1 MAFYSSPIWISL
13 KTAFV
18 ATIITLFLGVLVG
31 KWMAEYRGKM
41 KGVWDAIFTL
51 SMVLPPT
58 VVGFFLLVLLGK
70 NGPIGQLLLKFDKTL
85 IFSWP
90 AEVITATVVA
100 FPLMYK
106 TSRSSFEQIDQNV
119 INAARTLGVSEWRIF
134 YRIMLPL
141 SWPGIA
147 AGVVLAFARALGEFG
162 ATLMVAGSI
171 PGKTTTIPTAIYFA
185 VVNGEMDKALSL
197 VLFIV
202 AISMTVIVLTNIWSD
217 DKLKFTSQSRR
228 N

>member
-1 MAFYSSPIWISL
+1 MDFYSSPIWISL

-31 KWMAEYRGKM
+31 KWMAEYRGKL

-90 AEVITATVVA
+90 AEIITATVVA